1 MSGSVYNQ
9 SQFPSFQH
17 RAEAGSDGVS
27 VVPLSPGG
35 AKACDG
41 AMGPEQQHEPPLIF
55 NLEDDVSEA
64 VPLDRGSAE
73 YQGVLPRVRELLAD
87 VILDIAGDNTSRA
100 DYTRHP
106 SVTPCCN
113 PHHVACRCQ
122 TP

>member
-1 MSGSVYNQ
+1 
-9 SQFPSFQH
+9 
-17 RAEAGSDGVS
+17 
-27 VVPLSPGG
+27 
-35 AKACDG
+35 
-41 AMGPEQQHEPPLIF
+41 MGPEQQHEPPLIF
-55 NLEDDVSEA
+55 NLEDDVAEA

-100 DYTRHP
+100 DYTHHP